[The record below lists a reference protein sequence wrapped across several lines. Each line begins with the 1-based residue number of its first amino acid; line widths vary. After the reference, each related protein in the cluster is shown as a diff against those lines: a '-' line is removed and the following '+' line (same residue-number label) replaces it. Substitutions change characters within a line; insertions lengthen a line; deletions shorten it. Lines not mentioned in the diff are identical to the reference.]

1 MARTTAGAR
10 KAGQAALEYL
20 LAFMALLAIVI
31 ALWQFVKATRRAARQ
46 TTELVTSDY
55 P

>member
-1 MARTTAGAR
+1 MAWTTAGTR
-10 KAGQAALEYL
+10 KAGQATLEYL
-20 LAFMALLAIVI
+20 LVFMALLVIVI
-31 ALWQFVKATRRAARQ
+31 VLWQFVKATRRAARQ